1 MVSSVRWTVSLATSW
16 ARSYCWLAASPT
28 VLAKSSTFFFFEV
41 LKIGSRLGLL
51 FLTGGS
57 VSLHLPATCVCH
69 VVSLPLLLA
78 RCRSRSFLE

>member
-16 ARSYCWLAASPT
+16 VRSYCWLAASPT
-28 VLAKSSTFFFFEV
+28 VLAKSSTFFFEV

-57 VSLHLPATCVCH
+57 ALPATCVCH